1 MPSNA
6 LISRPQPLVPV
17 ATSAVDDGQL
27 LASWV
32 DRLASPHSRAN
43 FEATASRFLEALA
56 QHGAG
61 LRTGT
66 VEQVS
71 AALADITHG
80 LAASSVRQYT
90 LRVKSFLSY
99 AAKVGYTPFNVGA
112 VIKPGREARALS
124 KRIVGELD
132 VHKLIDQS
140 RSDRD
145 FLLMAVAYCGGL
157 RVSELVGLKVA
168 DVIAHD
174 NGRVQLHVLGK
185 GQRER
190 EVLLPT
196 DLGPML
202 VAFCAGRPPEAPLF
216 PSRKHRGRLSRQAAW
231 KLVKKLAGQTSVT
244 SRISPHWLRH
254 AHASHALDRGESLA
268 VVATTLGHENI
279 KTTSAYLH
287 AKPGAA
293 SGDKLD
299 PNIWKRSR

>member
-17 ATSAVDDGQL
+17 ATSAVDDWAL

-32 DRLASPHSRAN
+32 ERLASPHSRSN
-43 FEATASRFLEALA
+43 FAKTGERFLQALEAN
-56 QHGAG
+56 GTS
-61 LRTGT
+61 LRSAT
-66 VEQVS
+66 VEHVS
-71 AALADITHG
+71 AALAEVTHS
-80 LAASSVRQYT
+80 LAPSSARQYV
-90 LRVKSFLSY
+90 LRCKSLLSY

-112 VIKPGREARALS
+112 VIKPGREVRALS

-157 RVSELVGLKVA
+157 RVSELVGLNVG
-168 DVIAHD
+168 DVIAQD
-174 NGRVQLHVLGK
+174 SGRVQLHVLGK

-190 EVLLPT
+190 EVLLPA
-196 DLGPML
+196 DLGPEL
-202 VAFCAGRPPEAPLF
+202 VGFCAGRPPEAPLF
-216 PSRKHRGRLSRQAAW
+216 TSRKLGRRLSRQAVHR
-231 KLVKKLAGQTSVT
+231 LVKRLAGRTSVT
-244 SRISPHWLRH
+244 KRISPHWLRH
-254 AHASHALDRGESLA
+254 AHASHALDHGESLA
-268 VVATTLGHENI
+268 VVAATLGHENV

-299 PNIWKRSR
+299 PGIWKRGR